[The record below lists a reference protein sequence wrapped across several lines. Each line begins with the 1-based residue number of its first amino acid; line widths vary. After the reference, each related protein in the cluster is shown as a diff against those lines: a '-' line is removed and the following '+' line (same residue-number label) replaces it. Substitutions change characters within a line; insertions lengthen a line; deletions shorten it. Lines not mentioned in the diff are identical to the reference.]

1 MGSPVYCLGAAV
13 TEFVFWQRE
22 PSLIGPNGY
31 LRPAEGTLKR
41 IIGQSLQQ
49 SEGDETTAVSGALL
63 LSMALGCA
71 RPRRRRLPPTRSEYL
86 MAAGRDAAHRCTR
99 RVDVIW
105 AADSSLAIVSSHEAA
120 SRLAHGHVT
129 SARMDRGPR
138 LAALLC
144 SETATTARAAG
155 VQVCHGR

>member
-1 MGSPVYCLGAAV
+1 VKGRLILPLIVIPRQRSPSADKGSPVYCLGAAV

-41 IIGQSLQQ
+41 IIIGQSLQQ

-71 RPRRRRLPPTRSEYL
+71 RPRRRRLPPTRSERVPDGGWPRCRPPLYSPRRRHL
-86 MAAGRDAAHRCTR
+86 GR
-99 RVDVIW
+99 
-105 AADSSLAIVSSHEAA
+105 
-120 SRLAHGHVT
+120 
-129 SARMDRGPR
+129 
-138 LAALLC
+138 
-144 SETATTARAAG
+144 
-155 VQVCHGR
+155 